1 LRGELGERVAV
12 VQGDATQMPF
22 ADGRFS
28 AVLAFT
34 VLHHLPS
41 RALQDRMLAE
51 VTRVLRAASGAW
63 IA

>member
-1 LRGELGERVAV
+1 
-12 VQGDATQMPF
+12 MPF

-41 RALQDRMLAE
+41 RALQDRMPAE